1 MLLSIDGCQAS
12 CKQQAM
18 EMLAIFGI
26 VYIHQAESA
35 QSPPK
40 QYPEKVSPVEKAG
53 QSRIPRVNNL
63 ENFDSSEG
71 RLR

>member
-1 MLLSIDGCQAS
+1 
-12 CKQQAM
+12 M
-18 EMLAIFGI
+18 EMLAILEI
-26 VYIHQAESA
+26 VYIHQAEPA

-40 QYPEKVSPVEKAG
+40 QYAEKVSPVEKAG
-53 QSRIPRVNNL
+53 QSRIPRVNNP